1 MKESINYWLSHEED
15 RLIFVKF
22 ELSGANFEGPSS
34 FQHLFNLRL
43 ILLSY
48 ILGLSYVDASFLSR
62 FCKLVCDTYIEL
74 LLKFFTIGDEAR
86 EVRERGPSIIS
97 LRLYCTRD

>member
-22 ELSGANFEGPSS
+22 ELSGADFEGPAS
-34 FQHLFNLRL
+34 FQHLFNLHFILCPHILRL
-43 ILLSY
+43 SNIE
-48 ILGLSYVDASFLSR
+48 ASFLGR
-62 FCKLVCDTYIEL
+62 FCELVCNTNIEL
-74 LLKFFTIGDEAR
+74 LLEFFAIGDEAR
-86 EVRERGPSIIS
+86 EVRERGPPIIS